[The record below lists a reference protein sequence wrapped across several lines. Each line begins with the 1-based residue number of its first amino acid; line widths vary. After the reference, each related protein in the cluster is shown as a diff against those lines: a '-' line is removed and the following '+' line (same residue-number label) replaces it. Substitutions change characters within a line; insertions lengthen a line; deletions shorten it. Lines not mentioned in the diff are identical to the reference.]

1 MRGKAGTICMVLGTV
16 LVLAAL
22 SLFTW
27 NRWEANKAEKA
38 AKAVMPD
45 LLDIISLSDDL
56 PDPYDSE
63 MKAVEIDGYGYVGY
77 LSIPSLE
84 LELPVMS
91 EWSYDGLKI
100 APCRYSGS
108 VKSDDLVIAGHN
120 YAGHFS
126 NLRFLEEGA
135 EIVFTDMDGRRWKY
149 CVSSVETLR
158 SEDVETMTIPATDD
172 PWDLTLFTC
181 TPGGASRC
189 AVRGIRTD
197 S

>member
-1 MRGKAGTICMVLGTV
+1 MRNKVGTLCMVLGALMILSALALFGWNSWDAERAQRASQAV
-16 LVLAAL
+16 LPELMDAI
-22 SLFTW
+22 
-27 NRWEANKAEKA
+27 EK
-38 AKAVMPD
+38 P
-45 LLDIISLSDDL
+45 DDL
-56 PDPYDSE
+56 PNPYDTE
-63 MKAVEIDGYGYVGY
+63 MTVVEIDGNGYIGY

-100 APCRYSGS
+100 APCRFSRS

-158 SEDVETMTIPATDD
+158 PEDVETMTIPATDD

-189 AVRGIRTD
+189 AVRGIRSD